1 MTKKDEAVTQGIES
15 RPLRPGTS
23 IGERARLLSGLLG
36 VRSPSGAPIFN
47 WGTQCANTAYPHPDE
62 PARADRDEAVSPVVV

>member
-1 MTKKDEAVTQGIES
+1 MAKTGEAVTRYFGS
-15 RPLRPGTS
+15 RPQCPRSSVWT
-23 IGERARLLSGLLG
+23 ERRAANLEDARSNRAGGKHL
-36 VRSPSGAPIFN
+36 N